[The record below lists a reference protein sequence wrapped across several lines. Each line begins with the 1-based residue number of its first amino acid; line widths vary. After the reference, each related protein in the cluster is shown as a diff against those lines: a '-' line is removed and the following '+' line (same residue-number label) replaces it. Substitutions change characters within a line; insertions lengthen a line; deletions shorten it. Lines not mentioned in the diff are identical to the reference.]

1 MYLLYVIDA
10 GSLGDDRSARER
22 ERRRRRSHEAEREFV
37 RVAGREG
44 CGANVHSMGIVPHRT
59 ARECGVDHTEAA
71 PLIAFATS
79 WRTSRR

>member
-22 ERRRRRSHEAEREFV
+22 ERRHRGHEAEREFG

-44 CGANVHSMGIVPHRT
+44 CGANVHSMGIVPHHT

-71 PLIAFATS
+71 PLIAFTTS